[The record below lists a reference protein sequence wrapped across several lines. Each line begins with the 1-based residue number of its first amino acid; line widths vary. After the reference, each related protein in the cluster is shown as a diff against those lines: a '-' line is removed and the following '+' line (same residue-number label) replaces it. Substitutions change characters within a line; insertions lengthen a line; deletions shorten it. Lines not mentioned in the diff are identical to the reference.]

1 MNNNEYRINALPAKT
16 WYQLNMNDTRLLWDD
31 NLVPCDMDTKGC
43 DNVCS
48 DVNAKD
54 YSDIENAVLTG
65 AGKEADVLFEAGV
78 TNTLLVNADKETNGQ
93 TLYINVNGNDKSQS
107 GKIIV
112 NVEDNVTFT
121 IIENFKGESS
131 TEGRVALRTLIDT
144 GLNSKVRLIQVYMQ
158 PESIDV
164 LSDTGCRLS
173 DNASFEIVQVFVGRG
188 SLYDGIRTELI
199 GNNSA
204 FTADIGY
211 LGAKKQN
218 IDINLISNHIG
229 KKTNS
234 GIRVDGALKDEASK
248 LFRGSIDFKNGS
260 SGSVGAETEN
270 VLLLGED
277 VRNKTI
283 PLILCAEEDVNG
295 SHGATIGEL
304 DEETLFYYASR
315 GIDKKNAEDIMTK
328 GRIEVIIRKINDEDT
343 EKLAEEQLEE
353 VLQTMMWSWEEKR
366 QPGLEEKHF

>member
-31 NLVPCDMDTKGC
+31 NLVPCNMDTKGC
-43 DNVCS
+43 DKVCS

-93 TLYINVNGNDKSQS
+93 TLYINVNGNDKNQS

-248 LFRGSIDFKNGS
+248 LFRGLLILKM
-260 SGSVGAETEN
+260 
-270 VLLLGED
+270 VLLVQLVQRQKMYFYLAKMSEIRQYLLYS
-277 VRNKTI
+277 VQRKMLMVHTELQSVSSMRKHCSI
-283 PLILCAEEDVNG
+283 MLQEALIRR
-295 SHGATIGEL
+295 T
-304 DEETLFYYASR
+304 R
-315 GIDKKNAEDIMTK
+315 
-328 GRIEVIIRKINDEDT
+328 RI
-343 EKLAEEQLEE
+343 
-353 VLQTMMWSWEEKR
+353 
-366 QPGLEEKHF
+366 

>member
-31 NLVPCDMDTKGC
+31 NLVPCNMDTKGC
-43 DNVCS
+43 DKVCS

-248 LFRGSIDFKNGS
+248 LFRGSIDLKM
-260 SGSVGAETEN
+260 
-270 VLLLGED
+270 VLLVQLVQRQKMYFYLAKMSETRQYLLYS
-277 VRNKTI
+277 VQRKMLMVHTELQSVSSMRKHCSI
-283 PLILCAEEDVNG
+283 MLQEALIRR
-295 SHGATIGEL
+295 
-304 DEETLFYYASR
+304 TL
-315 GIDKKNAEDIMTK
+315 
-328 GRIEVIIRKINDEDT
+328 RI
-343 EKLAEEQLEE
+343 
-353 VLQTMMWSWEEKR
+353 
-366 QPGLEEKHF
+366 

>member
-248 LFRGSIDFKNGS
+248 LFRGSIDFKM
-260 SGSVGAETEN
+260 
-270 VLLLGED
+270 VLLVQLVQRQKMYFYLAKMSEIRQYLLYS
-277 VRNKTI
+277 VQRKMLMVHTELQSVSSMRKHCSI
-283 PLILCAEEDVNG
+283 MLQEALIRR
-295 SHGATIGEL
+295 
-304 DEETLFYYASR
+304 TL
-315 GIDKKNAEDIMTK
+315 
-328 GRIEVIIRKINDEDT
+328 RI
-343 EKLAEEQLEE
+343 
-353 VLQTMMWSWEEKR
+353 
-366 QPGLEEKHF
+366 

>member
-248 LFRGSIDFKNGS
+248 LFRGSIDLKM
-260 SGSVGAETEN
+260 
-270 VLLLGED
+270 VLLVQLVQRQKMYFYLAKMSEIRQYLLYS
-277 VRNKTI
+277 VQRKMLMVHTELQSVSSMRKHCSI
-283 PLILCAEEDVNG
+283 MLQEALIRR
-295 SHGATIGEL
+295 
-304 DEETLFYYASR
+304 TL
-315 GIDKKNAEDIMTK
+315 
-328 GRIEVIIRKINDEDT
+328 RI
-343 EKLAEEQLEE
+343 
-353 VLQTMMWSWEEKR
+353 
-366 QPGLEEKHF
+366 

>member
-31 NLVPCDMDTKGC
+31 NLVPCNMDTKGC
-43 DNVCS
+43 DKVCS

-211 LGAKKQN
+211 LGAKKQ
-218 IDINLISNHIG
+218 
-229 KKTNS
+229 T
-234 GIRVDGALKDEASK
+234 
-248 LFRGSIDFKNGS
+248 
-260 SGSVGAETEN
+260 
-270 VLLLGED
+270 
-277 VRNKTI
+277 
-283 PLILCAEEDVNG
+283 
-295 SHGATIGEL
+295 
-304 DEETLFYYASR
+304 
-315 GIDKKNAEDIMTK
+315 
-328 GRIEVIIRKINDEDT
+328 
-343 EKLAEEQLEE
+343 
-353 VLQTMMWSWEEKR
+353 
-366 QPGLEEKHF
+366 

>member
-31 NLVPCDMDTKGC
+31 NLVPCNMDTKGC
-43 DNVCS
+43 DKVCS

-144 GLNSKVRLIQVYMQ
+144 GLNSKIRLIQVYMQ

-248 LFRGSIDFKNGS
+248 LFRGSIDFKM
-260 SGSVGAETEN
+260 
-270 VLLLGED
+270 VLLVQLVQRQKMYFYLAKMSEIRQYLLYS
-277 VRNKTI
+277 VQRKMLMVHTELQSVSSMRKHCSI
-283 PLILCAEEDVNG
+283 MLQEALIRR
-295 SHGATIGEL
+295 
-304 DEETLFYYASR
+304 TL
-315 GIDKKNAEDIMTK
+315 
-328 GRIEVIIRKINDEDT
+328 RI
-343 EKLAEEQLEE
+343 
-353 VLQTMMWSWEEKR
+353 
-366 QPGLEEKHF
+366 

>member
-43 DNVCS
+43 DKVCS

-78 TNTLLVNADKETNGQ
+78 ANTLLVNADKETNGQ

-234 GIRVDGALKDEASK
+234 GIRVDGALILKM
-248 LFRGSIDFKNGS
+248 
-260 SGSVGAETEN
+260 
-270 VLLLGED
+270 VLLVQLVQRQKMYFYLAKMSEIRQYLLYS
-277 VRNKTI
+277 VQRKMLMVHTELQSVSSMRKHCSI
-283 PLILCAEEDVNG
+283 MLQEALIRR
-295 SHGATIGEL
+295 
-304 DEETLFYYASR
+304 TL
-315 GIDKKNAEDIMTK
+315 
-328 GRIEVIIRKINDEDT
+328 RI
-343 EKLAEEQLEE
+343 
-353 VLQTMMWSWEEKR
+353 
-366 QPGLEEKHF
+366 